1 MRVVGQLR
9 SFVLTI
15 TLSHLRGIRG
25 EELRSGGRR
34 TRTETEAAGACRT
47 GDGSGRQRTAA
58 PENLPRMTALTHVTL
73 RERDRCL
80 DAAAEEIVIPL
91 AEMSLSDHIRGT
103 MSDDPHSSPMR
114 STT

>member
-1 MRVVGQLR
+1 MRVIGQLR
-9 SFVLTI
+9 SFVLAI
-15 TLSHLRGIRG
+15 TLSHLRVVRG
-25 EELRSGGRR
+25 EEFQSAGRR
-34 TRTETEAAGACRT
+34 VRTQAAGSAEQQT
-47 GDGSGRQRTAA
+47 TA
-58 PENLPRMTALTHVTL
+58 PENLRPRMTGLTHVTL

-91 AEMSLSDHIRGT
+91 AETSLSGRTRGT

>member
-15 TLSHLRGIRG
+15 TLSHLRVVRG
-25 EELRSGGRR
+25 EEFRSAGGRVP
-34 TRTETEAAGACRT
+34 TQAAGPAARWT
-47 GDGSGRQRTAA
+47 PA
-58 PENLPRMTALTHVTL
+58 PENLLPRMTGLTHVTL

-80 DAAAEEIVIPL
+80 DAAVEEIVIPL
-91 AEMSLSDHIRGT
+91 AETSLSGRTRGT